1 MISLDYLK
9 FIQLSVDGDLYD
21 ADALDERTV
30 HRAAQAIAAGTMWT
44 VRPALTAFFDG
55 CSFWVASHFNRYEAA
70 RRVDARH
77 CEFWCDIKQGTKRDA
92 INFGKGAA
100 A

>member
-70 RRVDARH
+70 RRADARH
-77 CEFWCDIKQGTKRDA
+77 CEFWCDIRQGTKRDA
-92 INFGKGAA
+92 INFGKGVVA
-100 A
+100 